1 MKKHYRLFSV
11 ITLLLQIAV
20 VITLYRVIKVSDD
33 GAYEFP
39 FMASRTNVL
48 LLLGSIAFVSL
59 LLGIMSTWLILR
71 LHKSHTKWLWVLLC
85 GFPALFVGALCLHF
99 VLMLN
104 AWV

>member
-1 MKKHYRLFSV
+1 MKRYYRLFAV
-11 ITLLLQIAV
+11 ITLLAQVAIV
-20 VITLYRVIKVSDD
+20 FILYRLIKVSDD
-33 GAYEFP
+33 GVYEFP

-48 LLLGSIAFVSL
+48 LLLSGIAFLSL
-59 LLGIMSTWLILR
+59 LLGIASTWLILR
-71 LHKSHTKWLWVLLC
+71 LHKSHTKWLWILCC